1 MGRPSSSR
9 GTGCIRRVVTLTLG
23 FRFRFGGADMTVVV
37 PELRCRRL
45 TPAVTDL
52 LRNGDA
58 FRDIL
63 SGDALGERAIGAV
76 E

>member
-1 MGRPSSSR
+1 
-9 GTGCIRRVVTLTLG
+9 
-23 FRFRFGGADMTVVV
+23 MTVVV

-52 LRNGDA
+52 LWNGDA

-76 E
+76 ECENLREVKTTYI